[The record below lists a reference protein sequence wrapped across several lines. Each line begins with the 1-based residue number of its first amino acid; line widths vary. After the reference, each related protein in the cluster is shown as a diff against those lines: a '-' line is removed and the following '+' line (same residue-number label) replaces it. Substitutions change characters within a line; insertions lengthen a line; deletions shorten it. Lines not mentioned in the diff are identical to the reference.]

1 MKGEAKR
8 SGGKWLSETDSPE
21 CMIGRKADTVIEC
34 EISNK
39 LKLEVKN
46 KESQRDSGF
55 LFSSSLFPLSFVLH
69 LTKNE

>member
-8 SGGKWLSETDSPE
+8 SGGKWLSETDSPQ

-39 LKLEVKN
+39 LKLVVKIRSHR
-46 KESQRDSGF
+46 EIQGF
-55 LFSSSLFPLSFVLH
+55 YFRPLCSRCL
-69 LTKNE
+69 LCSI